1 MEAATQSPADLAFD
15 RRWWTLAVLCLS
27 LLIVFV
33 GNSSLN
39 VAIPTLSRDLHASE
53 SQLQWVVAVYSLVF
67 AGLLFSTGALGDRY
81 GRKGALQLGLLLF
94 LIGAALVSQSTGM
107 GQLIA
112 CRAVMG
118 VAGALIM
125 PSTLSI
131 IINVFPAHERP
142 KAIAIWA
149 SVTGAAGAFGPV
161 ASGVLLGHFWFGS
174 IFLINVPVI
183 VIALGA
189 GKFLVP
195 KSRDPEE
202 SQFDPVG
209 ALLSIIGIVA
219 LVYGLI
225 EAPDKGWMSIGTL
238 VAFVV
243 AIAVLGLFV
252 AWELH
257 TPEPM
262 LDMHYFRRPA
272 FSTGTGGMILVFV
285 AMYGVMF
292 LITQYFQLVLDY
304 TALSAA
310 LRLMPIAAIMMVVA
324 PLTPRMSARFGAHR
338 TVAVGML
345 CIGLGLFLLVGI
357 STHTAYAYVVICLV
371 PLTTGIAMSMSP
383 MTASIMSA
391 VPPRRAGAGSA
402 MNDATR
408 ELGAALGIAVLG
420 SVAASRYA
428 SSVAPALRGLG
439 KADQASARTSIAGAL
454 HVASTL
460 PTAAGNALG
469 LERVTRLHQ
478 RYPPRSRCRRRPGG
492 DQRGDRVAQP
502 PPLPHP
508 VRRSARN
515 DRGAGRGR
523 GHGPRRRPPRV
534 HRRDP
539 RRGEGARARPAPTPR
554 DRPGAVGLSAHA
566 GRPRQFSARRS
577 PAGRSGTYVS
587 GMAATRKPARSAGAP
602 PKPPTEA
609 EAAAARQRARER
621 AGEDEHPRK
630 SGPARGGKG

>member
-1 MEAATQSPADLAFD
+1 MESPPKSTAEVAHD

-39 VAIPTLSRDLHASE
+39 VAIPTLSRELHASE

-67 AGLLFSTGALGDRY
+67 AGLLFSTGALGDRF

-94 LIGAALVSQSTGM
+94 LVGAGLASESTTM
-107 GQLIA
+107 RQIIA

-131 IINVFPAHERP
+131 IINVFPGHERP

-149 SVTGAAGAFGPV
+149 SVTGAAGALGPV
-161 ASGVLLGHFWFGS
+161 ASGFLLGHFWFGS
-174 IFLINVPVI
+174 VFLVNVPIII
-183 VIALGA
+183 VALVA

-195 KSRDPEE
+195 KSRDPQE
-202 SQFDPVG
+202 SQFDPLG
-209 ALLSIIGIVA
+209 AVLSIVGIVA

-225 EAPDKGWMSIGTL
+225 EAPDKGWASVGTL
-238 VAFVV
+238 GAFAVAVV
-243 AIAVLGLFV
+243 VLSLFV
-252 AWELH
+252 AWELRA
-257 TPEPM
+257 PEPM

-292 LITQYFQLVLDY
+292 LITQYFQLVLGY
-304 TALSAA
+304 SALSAA
-310 LRLMPIAAIMMVVA
+310 LRLMPIAMIMIVVA
-324 PLTPRMSARFGAHR
+324 PMTPRISARFGAHR
-338 TVAVGML
+338 AVAFGML
-345 CIGLGLFLLVGI
+345 CIATGLLLFTGL
-357 STHTAYAYVVICLV
+357 STHTPYAYVVLCVI

-428 SSVAPALRGLG
+428 SSVGPFLSGLSR
-439 KADQASARTSIAGAL
+439 ADQSGARTSIAGAL
-454 HVASTL
+454 QVAARHPGPIGQALTSGADHAFVSGIHL
-460 PTAAGNALG
+460 AVLVGAALAVISAGIVYRN
-469 LERVTRLHQ
+469 
-478 RYPPRSRCRRRPGG
+478 
-492 DQRGDRVAQP
+492 
-502 PPLPHP
+502 LPHSLAPEGAMHGTVEALEEVAAMGLGGVPP
-508 VRRSARN
+508 VFADEQADAAHRAAEESTERSA
-515 DRGAGRGR
+515 
-523 GHGPRRRPPRV
+523 
-534 HRRDP
+534 
-539 RRGEGARARPAPTPR
+539 
-554 DRPGAVGLSAHA
+554 
-566 GRPRQFSARRS
+566 
-577 PAGRSGTYVS
+577 
-587 GMAATRKPARSAGAP
+587 
-602 PKPPTEA
+602 
-609 EAAAARQRARER
+609 
-621 AGEDEHPRK
+621 
-630 SGPARGGKG
+630 